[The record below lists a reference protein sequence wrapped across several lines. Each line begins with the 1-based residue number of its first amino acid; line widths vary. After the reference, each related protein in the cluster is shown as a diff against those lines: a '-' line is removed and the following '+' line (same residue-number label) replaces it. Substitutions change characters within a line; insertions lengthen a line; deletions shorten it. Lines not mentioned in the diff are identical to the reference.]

1 MKLFFKYCLSIGV
14 GAFLGLIAPA
24 ASQAGAVIF
33 NNSDPTKS
41 TVALGVNDQGHLNF
55 FDPVFDPLNTS
66 ATGLAYRFLD
76 GFRDATAPGCLCE
89 GWGLAVTDTA
99 IGGRVSGWASI
110 ANGGIVGL
118 TGVIFGSTTTSA
130 TSSVQLSNSP
140 VTIQHFYGISL
151 APNVFQGN
159 VVITNQ
165 GTLAI
170 QDVVYRRAMDWDVPP
185 TEFSE
190 FVTHS
195 GVESNLEPLGNVRFA
210 SNNGFARVDPTV
222 PPGGSSPTTN
232 IDFVKSG
239 PDDHGSVFDFAFG
252 NLEPGESRTFNIFYG
267 AAGNLP
273 EALDAVATI
282 SPDIYSI
289 GQSTDFDSGVPAA
302 ADDAPTFLF
311 AFKGVGG
318 RETGVT
324 QDNPVLPF
332 VPAPAQFEF
341 PNPTPRRWFDPPF
354 VSKFDFSL
362 DSGTFTSF
370 ILPSGF
376 SGLDLI
382 VGSTTFSDLMSD
394 GIKEYSF
401 LGDFGL
407 TAVTDFSIADINPL
421 VDVADVTAFPIFLDF
436 TPGAGPLT
444 MKADLSTTPVPA
456 PLPLLGLG
464 AFFGY
469 SRKLRKRLKTSK
481 TPEVISA
488 IT

>member
-1 MKLFFKYCLSIGV
+1 MAKEAQVSREGITFNVDVDNFQGFWTDFNNGSWEPETTS
-14 GAFLGLIAPA
+14 LIA
-24 ASQAGAVIF
+24 
-33 NNSDPTKS
+33 K
-41 TVALGVNDQGHLNF
+41 
-55 FDPVFDPLNTS
+55 
-66 ATGLAYRFLD
+66 FLD
-76 GFRDATAPGCLCE
+76 
-89 GWGLAVTDTA
+89 
-99 IGGRVSGWASI
+99 
-110 ANGGIVGL
+110 
-118 TGVIFGSTTTSA
+118 
-130 TSSVQLSNSP
+130 Q
-140 VTIQHFYGISL
+140 
-151 APNVFQGN
+151 
-159 VVITNQ
+159 
-165 GTLAI
+165 
-170 QDVVYRRAMDWDVPP
+170 
-185 TEFSE
+185 
-190 FVTHS
+190 
-195 GVESNLEPLGNVRFA
+195 
-210 SNNGFARVDPTV
+210 
-222 PPGGSSPTTN
+222 
-232 IDFVKSG
+232 
-239 PDDHGSVFDFAFG
+239 GSVFDFAFG

-273 EALDAVATI
+273 EALDAIATI

-289 GQSTDFDSGVPAA
+289 GQSTTFDSGVSAP

-318 RETGVT
+318 TETGVT

-332 VPAPAQFEF
+332 VPAPGQFEF

-436 TPGAGPLT
+436 TTGAGTLT
-444 MKADLSTTPVPA
+444 MKADLSAVPVPA
-456 PLPLLGLG
+456 PLPLLSLG